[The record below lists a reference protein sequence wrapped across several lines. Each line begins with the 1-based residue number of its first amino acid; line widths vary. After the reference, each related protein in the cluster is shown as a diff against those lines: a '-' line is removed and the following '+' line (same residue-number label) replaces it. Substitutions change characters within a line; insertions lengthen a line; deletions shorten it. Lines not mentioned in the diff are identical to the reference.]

1 MKLIILHPVSLF
13 SLKVSLHCCITTGL
27 AGLNSLPEKLEKL
40 QKPPLKVTKSK
51 SKTESKEG
59 SFIKWYTKNKK
70 KLQEEFPEM
79 IDGELLKIGLTR
91 YKEETRQSN
100 IDNTTESSDSLKKRK
115 LSSPDNEHSNKRS
128 TSSVLSKFAFNK

>member
-1 MKLIILHPVSLF
+1 LFCYSVSFFSLEVSLY
-13 SLKVSLHCCITTGL
+13 CYITIGL

-40 QKPPLKVTKSK
+40 HKPPLKVTKSK

-115 LSSPDNEHSNKRS
+115 LSSPDNEHSNKVKRS
-128 TSSVLSKFAFNK
+128 TSSILSKFAFDK

>member
-1 MKLIILHPVSLF
+1 
-13 SLKVSLHCCITTGL
+13 
-27 AGLNSLPEKLEKL
+27 LEKPY
-40 QKPPLKVTKSK
+40 KPPLKVTKSK

-91 YKEETRQSN
+91 YKEETRQSTID

-115 LSSPDNEHSNKRS
+115 LSSPDNEHSNKVKRS
-128 TSSVLSKFAFNK
+128 ASSVLSKFAFDK